1 VSEPERPTMA
11 RARLLILLA
20 IGALVLAACPTEDPV
35 IEPGDDPPAEEPAE
49 DADEPDDAPDEP
61 AEDPDA
67 AVGTG
72 ETDLG
77 VILVD
82 ADGMTLY
89 MFDQDPPGE
98 SACYDGCAATW
109 PPLIDDGPVAG
120 DGVDASLLGTT
131 ERDDGA
137 IQVTY
142 NDMPL
147 YYFANDS
154 EPGDVNGQGL
164 NDVWWVVDPDGHP
177 INDDGDAGGSPY

>member
-1 VSEPERPTMA
+1 MV
-11 RARLLILLA
+11 RARLLVLLA
-20 IGALVLAACPTEDPV
+20 IGALVLAACPADDPV
-35 IEPGDDPPAEEPAE
+35 IAPGDDPAAEEPVDEAD
-49 DADEPDDAPDEP
+49 DAPDEPDDAPDEP
-61 AEDPDA
+61 ADDPDA
-67 AVGTG
+67 TVGTA

-77 VILVD
+77 VVLVD

-109 PPLIDDGPVAG
+109 PPLIDDDPVAG

-131 ERDDGA
+131 ERDDGE

-154 EPGDVNGQGL
+154 EPGDVNGQGV
-164 NDVWWVVDPDGHP
+164 NDVWWVVDPDGQR
-177 INDDGDAGGSPY
+177 INDDDAGGSPY